1 MPKNPKGPAF
11 VPPVL
16 TLHRKP
22 PVEAIL
28 DNQTLFPPVVT
39 GAPKVV
45 TGGIC
50 FKKMNCEL
58 WKIIENYNFIME
70 SEGYSNF
77 QNFSSALKKF

>member
-45 TGGIC
+45 TGAPKVVTGGIC
-50 FKKMNCEL
+50 FKKMNCE
-58 WKIIENYNFIME
+58 
-70 SEGYSNF
+70 
-77 QNFSSALKKF
+77 